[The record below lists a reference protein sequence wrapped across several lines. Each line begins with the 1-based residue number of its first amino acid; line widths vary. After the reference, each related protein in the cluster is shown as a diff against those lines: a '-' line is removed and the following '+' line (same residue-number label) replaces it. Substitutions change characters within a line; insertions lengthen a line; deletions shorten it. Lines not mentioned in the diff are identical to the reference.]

1 MSLKIGARESSVFQ
15 LSLALA
21 FEVLFSQL
29 VVDRVRVSC
38 VSEYILLLL
47 LLIPLGIFDEK
58 KREKKKKKNVIYIS
72 CVFGSK
78 FIISV
83 ALLKLSP

>member
-58 KREKKKKKNVIYIS
+58 KREKKKNVIYIS

>member
-15 LSLALA
+15 LSVALA

-58 KREKKKKKNVIYIS
+58 KREKKKKNVIYIS